1 MYDIIRKIKFIKVR
15 NDFQDKLKQDL
26 ETIRSSKNV
35 LAFADKS
42 TNLYELPKESY
53 EKLLHDSITQTYK
66 KAPVNAKRKIDRESK
81 KFAKNLSIEDRMESY
96 SDNHAHITLKDHNE
110 NFRNNIKCRLA
121 NPSKGE
127 VVLVN
132 KC

>member
-1 MYDIIRKIKFIKVR
+1 M
-15 NDFQDKLKQDL
+15 L
-26 ETIRSSKNV
+26 
-35 LAFADKS
+35 
-42 TNLYELPKESY
+42 LYILILYCYIYILIYILSY
-53 EKLLHDSITQTYK
+53 ILLYIPIYIPLHILLHNNTTQTYK
-66 KAPVNAKRKIDRESK
+66 KAPVNAKRKNDRESK

-121 NPSKGE
+121 NPSKGD